1 MESSPLSF
9 LRVLFDEAMLRNI
22 RKCTVVEARCIS
34 DKINW
39 DVTLDKLDKFIGLI
53 SARGTLRREICLWKV
68 YGSQLGCFR
77 CSTTLYLETDLKK
90 IMRFLRFNVKSDR
103 R

>member
-1 MESSPLSF
+1 MESSPLLF
-9 LRVLFDEAMLRNI
+9 FRVLFYEAMLRTI

-53 SARGTLRREICLWKV
+53 SARGTSRQRDLPVESLWESAWV
-68 YGSQLGCFR
+68 FPMFNNILSRYRF
-77 CSTTLYLETDLKK
+77 EK
-90 IMRFLRFNVKSDR
+90 IMRFLRFDVKSDKR
-103 R
+103 

>member
-9 LRVLFDEAMLRNI
+9 FRVLFDEAILRNI

-53 SARGTLRREICLWKV
+53 SARGTLRGEIFLWKV
-68 YGSQLGCFR
+68 YGNQPGYFR
-77 CSTTLYLETDLKK
+77 CSTTLYLDTDLKK
-90 IMRFLRFNVKSDR
+90 
-103 R
+103 